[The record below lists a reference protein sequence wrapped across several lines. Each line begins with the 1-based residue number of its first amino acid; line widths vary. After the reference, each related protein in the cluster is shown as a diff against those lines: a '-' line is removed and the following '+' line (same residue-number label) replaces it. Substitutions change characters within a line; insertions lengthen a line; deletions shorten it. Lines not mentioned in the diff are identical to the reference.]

1 MKISVRSDVR
11 FSLVL
16 PVRLALWMVGKASKA
31 HAPEVAA
38 FLRRENRGEMR
49 KILRAARRIHGRLEL
64 VRVEAS
70 DGTRVR
76 IAL

>member
-1 MKISVRSDVR
+1 MKIAIRDGKFRLSLRLPLR
-11 FSLVL
+11 FVL
-16 PVRLALWMVGKASKA
+16 WALGKAGEDETLSR
-31 HAPEVAA
+31 
-38 FLRRENRGEMR
+38 FLRENCGEIR

>member
-1 MKISVRSDVR
+1 MKIAIRDVKFRLSLRLPLR
-11 FSLVL
+11 FVL
-16 PVRLALWMVGKASKA
+16 WALGKAGEDETLSR
-31 HAPEVAA
+31 
-38 FLRRENRGEMR
+38 FLRENCGEMR
-49 KILRAARRIHGRLEL
+49 RIIKEARRIHGRLEL

>member
-1 MKISVRSDVR
+1 MKIAIRDGKFRLSLRLPLR
-11 FSLVL
+11 FVL
-16 PVRLALWMVGKASKA
+16 WVLGKAGDGEMLSR
-31 HAPEVAA
+31 
-38 FLRRENRGEMR
+38 FLRENCGEMR
-49 KILRAARRIHGRLEL
+49 RIIKEARRIHGRLEL

>member
-16 PVRLALWMVGKASKA
+16 PVRLALWMVGKTSKA

-38 FLRRENRGEMR
+38 FLRRERRQIR
-49 KILRAARRIHGRLEL
+49 KILRAARPIHGRLDL
-64 VRVEAS
+64 VRVEAA

>member
-38 FLRRENRGEMR
+38 FLRRERRQIR
-49 KILRAARRIHGRLEL
+49 KILRAARRIHGRLDL
-64 VRVEAS
+64 VRVESA
-70 DGTRVR
+70 DGTCVQ
-76 IAL
+76 ITL

>member
-1 MKISVRSDVR
+1 MKIAIRDGKFRLSLRLPLR
-11 FSLVL
+11 FVL
-16 PVRLALWMVGKASKA
+16 WALGKAG
-31 HAPEVAA
+31 EVETLSR
-38 FLRRENRGEMR
+38 FLRENCGEMR
-49 KILRAARRIHGRLEL
+49 RIIKEARRIHGRLDL

>member
-1 MKISVRSDVR
+1 MKIAIRDGKFRLSLRLPLR
-11 FSLVL
+11 FVL
-16 PVRLALWMVGKASKA
+16 WVLGKAGEDETLSR
-31 HAPEVAA
+31 
-38 FLRRENRGEMR
+38 FLRENCGEMR
-49 KILRAARRIHGRLEL
+49 RIIKEARRIHGRLEL

>member
-1 MKISVRSDVR
+1 MKIAIRDGKFRLSLRLPLR
-11 FSLVL
+11 FVL
-16 PVRLALWMVGKASKA
+16 WALGKAGEDEMLSR
-31 HAPEVAA
+31 
-38 FLRRENRGEMR
+38 FLRENRGEMR
-49 KILRAARRIHGRLEL
+49 RIIKKARRIHGRLEL

>member
-1 MKISVRSDVR
+1 MKIAIRDGKFRLSLRLPLR
-11 FSLVL
+11 FVL
-16 PVRLALWMVGKASKA
+16 WALGKAGEDETLSR
-31 HAPEVAA
+31 
-38 FLRRENRGEMR
+38 FLRENCGEMR
-49 KILRAARRIHGRLEL
+49 RIIKEARRIHGRLDL